1 MSGQE
6 QAGAA
11 GAPVPIQAEPSEV
24 AAGPGE
30 SSRVESGP
38 VESSR
43 VESSRAESNWA
54 EPIGRAE
61 TRRMLAGRYELG
73 ERLGRGGMGTVWRA
87 RDLMLDREVAVKE
100 LTVNHLPEEDL
111 AILQSRMKQEA
122 RAAARIKHS
131 GVITIHDVLE
141 QDGRPWIVMELIDGR
156 SLADVVAQDGTL
168 SPREAAEVG
177 TQVLAALHRGHQL
190 GVLHRDVKPANVLL
204 EHGTGRV
211 VLLDFG
217 IAKFEGSSELT
228 RPGDLVGSPDYLA
241 PERAQ
246 GERPGP
252 ASDLWG
258 LGATLWAAVEGQ
270 SPFRRHDPLSTL
282 AAVVAEPLPEPR
294 KAGALGPVLA
304 ALLAKPVEQRP
315 SADEAQ
321 RMLREVTAGHT
332 MAITARPAAIHRTPT
347 QVVPVVDRPALAEPG
362 SPAEPP
368 SATSA
373 GPTGPTAALA
383 PAPAPAPAGPTPTG
397 PLPAAR
403 GSRRRGGLRLA
414 LLGLTAALVSGA
426 VAFGVVRYDHRSQ
439 PPVAD
444 TSPSASPSTAPPTAV
459 PSSAPSTPSA
469 AAPAGPAPSGFKW
482 VTDPLGFRFPEPQD
496 GGTWTRLYRNNNVYY
511 SPDGQRHLIQFA
523 VQVGQSLSPLDHLQ
537 QLSDGWNKQAQLG
550 TTDYKQEYLASAEVH
565 GYEAAKWIFTYT
577 NTTGGPNAG
586 PRRAIEEEYRDSQGT
601 SYAMLVSGPVTGD
614 DHTLTESR
622 FTALLNGFT
631 PVTP

>member
-6 QAGAA
+6 QAGAV
-11 GAPVPIQAEPSEV
+11 GVPVPTGEAVPTETENEPTGTEPRGAETT
-24 AAGPGE
+24 G
-30 SSRVESGP
+30 
-38 VESSR
+38 
-43 VESSRAESNWA
+43 AERTEA

-73 ERLGRGGMGTVWRA
+73 DRLGRGGMGTVWRA

-122 RAAARIKHS
+122 RAAARIKHG

-156 SLADVVAQDGTL
+156 SLADVVAQDGAL

-177 TQVLAALHRGHQL
+177 AQVLAALHRGHQL

-294 KAGALGPVLA
+294 NAGALGPVLA
-304 ALLAKPVEQRP
+304 ALLAKQAEQRP
-315 SADEAQ
+315 SADEAL

-332 MAITARPAAIHRTPT
+332 VAITARPPAIHRTPT
-347 QVVPVVDRPALAEPG
+347 QLVPVVDRPSLAEQD
-362 SPAEPP
+362 SPAEP
-368 SATSA
+368 SSGTSA

-383 PAPAPAPAGPTPTG
+383 PAPVPVSALVEPTPTG
-397 PLPAAR
+397 PLPTAR
-403 GSRRRGGLRLA
+403 RSRRSGGLRLV
-414 LLGLTAALVSGA
+414 LLGLTAAVVSGA
-426 VAFGVVRYDHRSQ
+426 VAFGVVRYDHGNQ
-439 PPVAD
+439 TPVAD
-444 TSPSASPSTAPPTAV
+444 PSPSAASSTASSTAA
-459 PSSAPSTPSA
+459 PSSAPTTPSA
-469 AAPAGPAPSGFKW
+469 TAPAGPAPTGFKW
-482 VTDPLGFRFPEPQD
+482 VTDP
-496 GGTWTRLYRNNNVYY
+496 
-511 SPDGQRHLIQFA
+511 A
-523 VQVGQSLSPLDHLQ
+523 
-537 QLSDGWNKQAQLG
+537 
-550 TTDYKQEYLASAEVH
+550 ASASRSRWPVAT
-565 GYEAAKWIFTYT
+565 GSGRSRA
-577 NTTGGPNAG
+577 TTSTTVRTAT
-586 PRRAIEEEYRDSQGT
+586 GT
-601 SYAMLVSGPVTGD
+601 
-614 DHTLTESR
+614 
-622 FTALLNGFT
+622 
-631 PVTP
+631 